1 MFRAVVVANGVRK
14 LSRDAQDPV
23 FTEEDYD
30 NITVGGGGGGEGRL
44 GAFAAW
50 ETPRRTLRLEVL
62 GLLRLHLALY
72 LSCDLSVRLFNQP
85 RVLPHHLQELAGEGD
100 LMDQLGQ
107 SLAPS
112 IHGYATIKKALV
124 LLLAG
129 GRERDLVNG
138 THLRGDINCLMVGVA
153 RLG

>member
-1 MFRAVVVANGVRK
+1 M
-14 LSRDAQDPV
+14 
-23 FTEEDYD
+23 
-30 NITVGGGGGGEGRL
+30 GGGGGEGRL